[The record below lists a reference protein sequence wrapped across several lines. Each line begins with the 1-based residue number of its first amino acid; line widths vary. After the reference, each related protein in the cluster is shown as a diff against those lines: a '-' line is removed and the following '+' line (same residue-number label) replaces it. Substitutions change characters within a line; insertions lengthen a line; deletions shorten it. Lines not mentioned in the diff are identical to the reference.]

1 MPTIHH
7 PPLKQGWAALLLA
20 GMLLAAAG
28 CMAPGR
34 DSASAGSDELS
45 PAASPVQPAPD
56 TAPPPLQA
64 PPMSD
69 PLPPLP
75 VPDREPPT
83 PPATLP
89 AGGPV
94 QIDTTCTRDA
104 DCTIKDVGN
113 CCGYYPACVNVDSPT
128 DPAAVKAQCAREGT
142 MSVCGFPEIS
152 SCRCEAGQCQPG
164 TAAVGR

>member
-1 MPTIHH
+1 MPKAIPTVKDT
-7 PPLKQGWAALLLA
+7 PKAT
-20 GMLLAAAG
+20 
-28 CMAPGR
+28 R
-34 DSASAGSDELS
+34 T
-45 PAASPVQPAPD
+45 D
-56 TAPPPLQA
+56 TADTRVLIPA
-64 PPMSD
+64 SRSIPMLN
-69 PLPPLP
+69 PIPIRIPA
-75 VPDREPPT
+75 T

-164 TAAVGR
+164 TAAVER